1 MTAGSEVLALLLDL
15 PEPLP
20 WERMGWKLTGPAGGG
35 RQVLGDLVL
44 ARSGDGS
51 RAVLVR
57 EGAAPFG
64 AGIWTFDLV
73 LRLDV
78 GAERRRGGAAAAPP
92 PRPARCA
99 SAWAER
105 RLTHRRAHLG
115 TWPLR

>member
-1 MTAGSEVLALLLDL
+1 MAAGGEVLALLLDL

-20 WERMGWKLTGPAGGG
+20 WERMGWTLTGPADGGG

-57 EGAAPFG
+57 EGAAPFS
-64 AGIWTFDLV
+64 AGIWMFDLV

-78 GAERRRGGAAAAPP
+78 GAERAAWRRGGSTAPEAGTL
-92 PRPARCA
+92 RF
-99 SAWAER
+99 
-105 RLTHRRAHLG
+105 RLG
-115 TWPLR
+115 